1 MKSLGMVVAVVAVLL
16 FSSTGRAQS
25 SAKSADKMY
34 VLDCGQGHAPDES
47 RWTVGV
53 NVGKPIDISDS
64 CFLILHSGDYFLW
77 DTGISD
83 AVAAMPDGWL
93 PTNNPVTDIH
103 WSRAKSLGRSL
114 PPLA

>member
-25 SAKSADKMY
+25 SGKGVDKLY

-53 NVGKPIDISDS
+53 NVGKPIDISDN

-83 AVAAMPDGWL
+83 AVAAMPDAGCRRIIRL
-93 PTNNPVTDIH
+93 RIFTGAV
-103 WSRAKSLGRSL
+103 RKL
-114 PPLA
+114 